1 MFSCEIKEKSYCVVL
16 LTLDCFNAL
25 TVVSYLGY
33 LSRQSPEK
41 FEPFYQSS
49 FASFSL
55 KLKSRFGRTMTLALL
70 NDKNRNIFNLK
81 TLQGFPILVL
91 ENERQI
97 RYLHKPFSKIIIS
110 QLLISYSF
118 WRSYLTGRVWSPF
131 PHYDLE
137 FDMETDVFA

>member
-1 MFSCEIKEKSYCVVL
+1 MRLKKNRTVLFCLLWIALMHSQSCRIWVFSHAKAPKNSNLI
-16 LTLDCFNAL
+16 
-25 TVVSYLGY
+25 
-33 LSRQSPEK
+33 
-41 FEPFYQSS
+41 YQSS

-97 RYLHKPFSKIIIS
+97 RY
-110 QLLISYSF
+110 
-118 WRSYLTGRVWSPF
+118 
-131 PHYDLE
+131 
-137 FDMETDVFA
+137 

>member
-1 MFSCEIKEKSYCVVL
+1 MYAFRRVFSCEIKEKSYCVVQ
-16 LTLDCFNAL
+16 LTLDCFNGL
-25 TVVSYLGY
+25 TVWVFSHAKAPKNSNL
-33 LSRQSPEK
+33 
-41 FEPFYQSS
+41 FYQSS

-97 RYLHKPFSKIIIS
+97 RYLHKPFSKKYYKPVPYFLFI
-110 QLLISYSF
+110 LAVLPY
-118 WRSYLTGRVWSPF
+118 R
-131 PHYDLE
+131 
-137 FDMETDVFA
+137 

>member
-1 MFSCEIKEKSYCVVL
+1 MHSQSCLIWVFSHAKAPKNSNL
-16 LTLDCFNAL
+16 
-25 TVVSYLGY
+25 
-33 LSRQSPEK
+33 
-41 FEPFYQSS
+41 FYQSS

-81 TLQGFPILVL
+81 ILQGFPILVL

-97 RYLHKPFSKIIIS
+97 RYQHKPFSKIIIS
-110 QLLISYSF
+110 QLLIFYSF